1 MGIKKAQVFTT
12 CNSGLDQPTIVYG
25 ETYAKRKSLDDSFA
39 HFTFRGSSSSC
50 NWANMSASYD
60 TECKSK
66 KIIWNFKKM
75 GRFFIRWVS
84 PLPCL

>member
-50 NWANMSASYD
+50 N
-60 TECKSK
+60 
-66 KIIWNFKKM
+66 
-75 GRFFIRWVS
+75 
-84 PLPCL
+84 